1 MTSRINRRRFI
12 GISCAAAGLS
22 LLPFHANATVQ
33 KNTLMWQGFALGA
46 PAKIILHH
54 PDKKA
59 AEALLRQVRAE
70 IARLEGIFSLYR
82 PDSELASLN
91 RSGALAMPSP
101 ELVELLE
108 KCRGF
113 WEKSGGLF
121 DPTIQPLWACLA
133 RHFSAAHAA
142 ASGPSAQEL
151 QQAQSLVG
159 FDAVRFSKDWIVFD
173 RPHMAMTLN
182 GVAQGYI
189 TDQITQ
195 LLAAH
200 GITNTLI
207 NLGEYRTLD
216 NQPDGTPWQIGIADL
231 ETDPQ
236 PDEMLELSGNAL
248 ATSGSAGFRF
258 DAAGR
263 FNHLLNPKAASENS
277 LSASLYQRVTV
288 IAPDAASADAWATA
302 FSLMIENRIAAVLK
316 DLSATAVHLK
326 TASGALR
333 KISA

>member
-22 LLPFHANATVQ
+22 LLPFHANATTQ
-33 KNTLMWQGFALGA
+33 KNTLIWQGFALGA

-54 PDKKA
+54 PDKRA
-59 AEALLRQVRAE
+59 AVALLRQVRAE
-70 IARLEGIFSLYR
+70 IAHLEGIFSLYR

-108 KCRGF
+108 KCHDF

-133 RHFSAAHAA
+133 QHFSAEHAA

-151 QQAQSLVG
+151 QQAQSLIG
-159 FDAVRFSKDWIVFD
+159 FDAVRFSKDRIVFT

-189 TDQITQ
+189 TDLITQ
-195 LLAAH
+195 LLASH

-231 ETDPQ
+231 ETDLQ
-236 PDEMLELSGNAL
+236 PDAMLALSGNAL

-263 FNHLLNPKAASENS
+263 FNHLLNPKAASENN

-302 FSLMIENRIAAVLK
+302 FSLMIENRIAAILK
-316 DLSATAVHLK
+316 NLPATEVHLK
-326 TASGALR
+326 TASGVLR

>member
-1 MTSRINRRRFI
+1 MTSLINRRRFI
-12 GISCAAAGLS
+12 GISCAATGLS
-22 LLPFHANATVQ
+22 LLPFHAGATAQ
-33 KNTLMWQGFALGA
+33 RDTLIWQGFALGA

-54 PDKKA
+54 PDKKV

-91 RSGALAMPSP
+91 RSGGLAMPSP

-121 DPTIQPLWACLA
+121 DPTVQPLWACLA
-133 RHFSAAHAA
+133 RHFSAEHAA

-151 QQAQSLVG
+151 QQAQSLIG
-159 FDAVRFSKDWIVFD
+159 FDAVRFSKDRIVFD
-173 RPHMAMTLN
+173 RPQMAMTLN

-189 TDQITQ
+189 TDLITQ

-207 NLGEYRTLD
+207 NLGEYRTLA
-216 NQPDGTPWQIGIADL
+216 NHPDGHPWQIGIADL
-231 ETDPQ
+231 ETDPH

-263 FNHLLNPKAASENS
+263 FNHLLNPKAARENS

-302 FSLMIENRIAAVLK
+302 FSLMDENRISTVLK
-316 DLSATAVHLK
+316 NLPATTVHLK
-326 TASGALR
+326 TAGGTLR
-333 KISA
+333 KINT

>member
-1 MTSRINRRRFI
+1 MTNRINRRRFI

-22 LLPFHANATVQ
+22 LLPFHAGASAHNNAVI
-33 KNTLMWQGFALGA
+33 WQGFALGA

-54 PDKKA
+54 PDKRA

-91 RSGALAMPSP
+91 RSGALAIPSP

-133 RHFSAAHAA
+133 RHFSAEHAD

-151 QQAQSLVG
+151 QQAQSLTG
-159 FDAVRFSKDWIVFD
+159 FDAVRFSKDRIIFD

-189 TDQITQ
+189 TDLITQ
-195 LLAAH
+195 LLENH
-200 GITNTLI
+200 GVTNTLI
-207 NLGEYRTLD
+207 NLGEYRSLD

-236 PDEMLELSGNAL
+236 PDAMLELSGNAL
-248 ATSGSAGFRF
+248 ATSGGAGFRF
-258 DAAGR
+258 DPDGH
-263 FNHLLNPKAASENS
+263 FNHLLNPKAANS
-277 LSASLYQRVTV
+277 HELSSSRYQRLTV
-288 IAPDAASADAWATA
+288 IAPDATSADAWATA
-302 FSLMIENRIAAVLK
+302 FSLMEQAEIRAILQNM
-316 DLSATAVHLK
+316 SATSVYIK
-326 TASGALR
+326 TAKDGFHRL
-333 KISA
+333 KV

>member
-22 LLPFHANATVQ
+22 LVPFHVRAAAHNNAVI
-33 KNTLMWQGFALGA
+33 WQGFALGA

-108 KCRGF
+108 KCRRF

-133 RHFSAAHAA
+133 RHFSAEHAA

-151 QQAQSLVG
+151 QQAQSLIG
-159 FDAVRFSKDWIVFD
+159 FDAVRFSKDRIVFD
-173 RPHMAMTLN
+173 RPQMAMTLN
-182 GVAQGYI
+182 GIAQGYI
-189 TDQITQ
+189 TDLITQ

-200 GITNTLI
+200 DITNTLI
-207 NLGEYRTLD
+207 NLGEYRTLASR
-216 NQPDGTPWQIGIADL
+216 PDGHPWQIGIADL

-263 FNHLLNPKAASENS
+263 FNHLLNPKATSENN

-288 IAPDAASADAWATA
+288 IAPDAVSADAWATA
-302 FSLMIENRIAAVLK
+302 FALMDENRISAILK
-316 DLSATAVHLK
+316 NLPATVVHLK
-326 TASGALR
+326 TADGTLR
-333 KISA
+333 RLGI